1 MPASSSGACFIV
13 LLSQWNFTALC
24 WPLIPPFNSNMWSC
38 RYGAWRVN
46 GVLSVARAIGD
57 RKLKQ
62 WVIGRPDV
70 AEFELTGSQ
79 EYLVLGCDGLWDVLT
94 PEKVRFNHVIAVAQC

>member
-1 MPASSSGACFIV
+1 MPALSSG
-13 LLSQWNFTALC
+13 LHRSFTVFAFGSF
-24 WPLIPPFNSNMWSC
+24 PYS

-70 AEFELTGSQ
+70 AEFDLTDSQ

-94 PEKVRFNHVIAVAQC
+94 PEKVSIVRSCV

>member
-1 MPASSSGACFIV
+1 M
-13 LLSQWNFTALC
+13 
-24 WPLIPPFNSNMWSC
+24 
-38 RYGAWRVN
+38 N

-70 AEFELTGSQ
+70 AVFDLDGTE

-94 PEKVRFNHVIAVAQC
+94 PDKA